1 MLLTCHISF
10 YVVLYLTIS
19 INVYLHF
26 GIATILPSS
35 WHYLPSHH
43 FSPTSS
49 LDPPTAHKPPSVQI
63 RCLGAQE
70 VLVALAVQQAL
81 YLLLVSQL
89 QMKEP
94 AVSLGAGRG
103 VYCR

>member
-1 MLLTCHISF
+1 MLLTFHISF
-10 YVVLYLTIS
+10 YVVLYFTSS

-26 GIATILPSS
+26 GIPTILLSS

-49 LDPPTAHKPPSVQI
+49 QGPPTAQQPTSVQI

-89 QMKEP
+89 QTEEP